1 MQYLSEHNPEASLSE
16 LKEFLEKR
24 VKIRQRLQEDLTKKS
39 KRKREEEEEEER
51 EEEREE
57 EGGGGKEEDRIPF
70 IYIYIIFIVSSF
82 RDLLVSTDRELT
94 DLRIKCQEIHS
105 LKSSKE
111 KSQREI
117 NRLKGIISSQEKQVS
132 PC

>member
-39 KRKREEEEEEER
+39 KRKREEEE

-117 NRLKGIISSQEKQVS
+117 SRLKGIISSQEKQVS

>member
-1 MQYLSEHNPEASLSE
+1 M
-16 LKEFLEKR
+16 KEFLEKR
-24 VKIRQRLQEDLTKKS
+24 AKIRQRLQEDLTKKS
-39 KRKREEEEEEER
+39 KRKREEGR
-51 EEEREE
+51 GR
-57 EGGGGKEEDRIPF
+57 EGGGQNSFYLYLF
-70 IYIYIIFIVSSF
+70 IFVVSSF
-82 RDLLVSTDRELT
+82 RDLLVSTDKELT

-132 PC
+132 PSVKKT

>member
-1 MQYLSEHNPEASLSE
+1 M
-16 LKEFLEKR
+16 EKR
-24 VKIRQRLQEDLTKKS
+24 AKIRQRLQEDLTKKS
-39 KRKREEEEEEER
+39 KRKREEER
-51 EEEREE
+51 
-57 EGGGGKEEDRIPF
+57 GGGRRTEFLLF
-70 IYIYIIFIVSSF
+70 IIIIFVVSSF
-82 RDLLVSTDRELT
+82 RDLLVSTDKELT

-132 PC
+132 PSVKKT

>member
-1 MQYLSEHNPEASLSE
+1 M
-16 LKEFLEKR
+16 KEFLEKR
-24 VKIRQRLQEDLTKKS
+24 AKIRQRLQEDLTKKS
-39 KRKREEEEEEER
+39 KRKREEER
-51 EEEREE
+51 R
-57 EGGGGKEEDRIPF
+57 EGGGQNSFYLYLF
-70 IYIYIIFIVSSF
+70 IFVVSSF
-82 RDLLVSTDRELT
+82 RDLLVSTDKELT

-132 PC
+132 PSVKKT